1 MRDHPEEFLEP
12 SGFVYHETRTGSTLV
27 ANMLAHVPSNLVLSE
42 NNVAE
47 DPARHCHHCTDAQK
61 VERGGGDSHGDF
73 DLFLVFVCILF
84 FVYMSIVF
92 LDVFVGWCRMDVRV
106 RWVVKFSCV

>member
-12 SGFVYHETRTGSTLV
+12 NGFVYHETRTGSTLV

-47 DPARHCHHCTDAQK
+47 DPARHCHQCTDAQK
-61 VERGGGDSHGDF
+61 V
-73 DLFLVFVCILF
+73 LF
-84 FVYMSIVF
+84 FFFSMCVC
-92 LDVFVGWCRMDVRV
+92 GWCFCLNRDVLRTQK
-106 RWVVKFSCV
+106 RQPSTSML

>member
-12 SGFVYHETRTGSTLV
+12 NGFVYHETRTGSTLV

-47 DPARHCHHCTDAQK
+47 DPARHCHQCTDAQK
-61 VERGGGDSHGDF
+61 V
-73 DLFLVFVCILF
+73 LF
-84 FVYMSIVF
+84 FFAMCVIVF
-92 LDVFVGWCRMDVRV
+92 LI
-106 RWVVKFSCV
+106 

>member
-1 MRDHPEEFLEP
+1 MAWHGICHAQAYMRDHPEEFLEP

-61 VERGGGDSHGDF
+61 VEWGGVIHMEILIYFWSSRAF
-73 DLFLVFVCILF
+73 FFLYI
-84 FVYMSIVF
+84 
-92 LDVFVGWCRMDVRV
+92 
-106 RWVVKFSCV
+106 